1 MHFQSVREERNWLHI
16 NNHVGL
22 VAATKYDLGANS
34 NTYESRAYDN
44 MSYLVDKYAPWPD
57 SDEGSQD

>member
-1 MHFQSVREERNWLHI
+1 MY
-16 NNHVGL
+16 HVGL
-22 VAATKYDLGANS
+22 VAATKYGLGANS
-34 NTYESRAYDN
+34 STFGSRAYDN